1 MNINLEFLSEGKEYT
16 MELIKDGINANE
28 TAVDYKKEIMRN
40 VRKGD
45 KITIDMASGGG
56 WIARIVEK

>member
-1 MNINLEFLSEGKEYT
+1 MEF
-16 MELIKDGINANE
+16 IKDGNNASE
-28 TAVDYKKEIMRN
+28 TAVDYKKEIKRG

-56 WIARIVEK
+56 WIAKMTEM